1 MGFNINNFP
10 FLEKDIEAISIY
22 ELIAKI
28 GNKVVEIEKS
38 NTDIENL
45 VNELN
50 ADFIE
55 LKNYVD
61 EYLVDVDQIKEQI
74 TLIQEQILGLN
85 NKVESYNT
93 NLTNLINNNFNILKA
108 YIDDQIGAVNS
119 RIDNLEIGAIS
130 VYNPVTGILQPLQDV
145 INDLYGVTNKDG
157 LTATEFDGLELTATA
172 FDAYQITAYEFDSQ
186 GKVILV

>member
-1 MGFNINNFP
+1 MGFNLNNFP

-38 NTDIENL
+38 NTDIETL

-50 ADFIE
+50 EAFTE

-61 EYLVDVDQIKEQI
+61 TYLVDVEEMKAQIEV
-74 TLIQEQILGLN
+74 IQEQILGLN

-93 NLTNLINNNFNILKA
+93 NLINLINNNFNILKT
-108 YIDDQIGAVNS
+108 YIDDQIGFINN

-130 VYNPVTGILQPLQDV
+130 VYNPTTGILQPLQDV
-145 INDLYGVTNKDG
+145 INDLYGITNKDG
-157 LTATEFDGLELTATA
+157 LTATEFDGLDLTATA

>member
-1 MGFNINNFP
+1 MGFNLNNFP

-50 ADFIE
+50 EAFTE

-74 TLIQEQILGLN
+74 ALIQEQILGLN

-93 NLTNLINNNFNILKA
+93 NLINLINNNFNILKA
-108 YIDDQIGAVNS
+108 YIDDQIGSVNS

-130 VYNPVTGILQPLQDV
+130 VYNPTTGILQPLQDV
-145 INDLYGVTNKDG
+145 INDLYGITNKDG
-157 LTATEFDGLELTATA
+157 LTATEFDGLELTATG

>member
-50 ADFIE
+50 EAFTE

-61 EYLVDVDQIKEQI
+61 EYLVDVDEIKAQIEV
-74 TLIQEQILGLN
+74 IQEQILGLN

-93 NLTNLINNNFNILKA
+93 NLINLINNNFNILKA
-108 YIDDQIGAVNS
+108 YIDDQIGVVNS

-130 VYNPVTGILQPLQDV
+130 VYNPTTGILQPLQDV
-145 INDLYGVTNKDG
+145 INDLYGITNKDG
-157 LTATEFDGLELTATA
+157 LTATEFDGLDLTATA

>member
-1 MGFNINNFP
+1 MGYNLNNFP
-10 FLEKDIEAISIY
+10 FLEKNIEAISIY

-38 NTDIENL
+38 NTDIETL

-50 ADFIE
+50 EAFTE

-61 EYLVDVDQIKEQI
+61 TYLVDVEEMKAQIEV
-74 TLIQEQILGLN
+74 IQEQILGLN

-93 NLTNLINNNFNILKA
+93 NLINLINNNFNILKG
-108 YIDDQIGAVNS
+108 YIDDQIEFINN

-130 VYNPVTGILQPLQDV
+130 VYNPTTGILQPLQDV
-145 INDLYGVTNKDG
+145 INDLYGITNKDG
-157 LTATEFDGLELTATA
+157 LTATEFDGLDLTATE

>member
-50 ADFIE
+50 EAFTE

-61 EYLVDVDQIKEQI
+61 EYLVDVDEIKAQIEV
-74 TLIQEQILGLN
+74 IQEQILGLN

-130 VYNPVTGILQPLQDV
+130 VYNPVNGLLQPLQDV

-157 LTATEFDGLELTATA
+157 LTATEFDGLDLTATE

>member
-28 GNKVVEIEKS
+28 GNKVVEIEES
-38 NTDIENL
+38 NTNIENL

-50 ADFIE
+50 EAFTE
-55 LKNYVD
+55 LRNYVD
-61 EYLVDVDQIKEQI
+61 EYLVDVDQIKDQI
-74 TLIQEQILGLN
+74 TLLQQQVNGLN

-93 NLTNLINNNFNILKA
+93 NLINLINNNFNILKG

-119 RIDNLEIGAIS
+119 RIENLEIGAIS
-130 VYNPVTGILQPLQDV
+130 VYNPTTGVLQPLQEV
-145 INDLYGVTNKDG
+145 INDLYGITNKDG
-157 LTATEFDGLELTATA
+157 LTATEFDALDLTATA
-172 FDAYQITAYEFDSQ
+172 FDTYQITAYEFDSQ

>member
-50 ADFIE
+50 EDFIE

-74 TLIQEQILGLN
+74 NIIQEQLTGLN

-93 NLTNLINNNFNILKA
+93 NLINLINNNFNILKA
-108 YIDDQIGAVNS
+108 YIDDQIGAINS

-130 VYNPVTGILQPLQDV
+130 VYNPTTGILQPLQDV
-145 INDLYGVTNKDG
+145 INDLYGITNKDG
-157 LTATEFDGLELTATA
+157 LTATEFDGLDLTATA
-172 FDAYQITAYEFDSQ
+172 FDTYQITAYEFDSQ

>member
-1 MGFNINNFP
+1 MGYNLGDFP

-55 LKNYVD
+55 LRNYVD
-61 EYLVDVDQIKEQI
+61 AYLVDVDQIKDQI
-74 TLIQEQILGLN
+74 TVIQEQLTGLN
-85 NKVESYNT
+85 NKVETYNN
-93 NLTNLINNNFNILKA
+93 NLINLINNNFNVLKA

-119 RIDNLEIGAIS
+119 RIENLEIGAIS
-130 VYNPVTGILQPLQDV
+130 VYNPTNGLLQPLQDV
-145 INDLYGVTNKDG
+145 INDLYGITNKDG
-157 LTATEFDGLELTATA
+157 LTATEFDALDLTATA

>member
-1 MGFNINNFP
+1 MGYNLGDFP

-38 NTDIENL
+38 NTDVVNL

-50 ADFIE
+50 ADFTE

-74 TLIQEQILGLN
+74 ALIQEQINGLN
-85 NKVESYNT
+85 NKVESYYT
-93 NLTNLINNNFNILKA
+93 NLTNLINNNFNVLKA
-108 YIDDQIGAVNS
+108 YIDDQIGAVNN

-130 VYNPVTGILQPLQDV
+130 VYNPTNGLLQPLQDV

-157 LTATEFDGLELTATA
+157 LTATEFDGLDLTATA

>member
-61 EYLVDVDQIKEQI
+61 EYLVDVEEIKAQIEV
-74 TLIQEQILGLN
+74 IQEQILGLN

-93 NLTNLINNNFNILKA
+93 NLINLINNNFNILKA
-108 YIDDQIGAVNS
+108 YIDDQIGAVNN

-130 VYNPVTGILQPLQDV
+130 VYNPVYEDKEGWYRTVLQYAKNLSEYFNQAICTVIIENYDPEHPIQCIYFKNSYVTGKNIL
-145 INDLYGVTNKDG
+145 
-157 LTATEFDGLELTATA
+157 
-172 FDAYQITAYEFDSQ
+172 
-186 GKVILV
+186 

>member
-61 EYLVDVDQIKEQI
+61 EYLVDVEEIKAQIEV
-74 TLIQEQILGLN
+74 IQEQILGLN

-130 VYNPVTGILQPLQDV
+130 VYNPVNGLLQPLQDV

-157 LTATEFDGLELTATA
+157 LTATEFDGLDLTATA
-172 FDAYQITAYEFDSQ
+172 FDTYQITAYEFDSQ

>member
-1 MGFNINNFP
+1 MGYNLGDFP

-38 NTDIENL
+38 NTDVVNL

-50 ADFIE
+50 ADFTE
-55 LKNYVD
+55 LKDYVD

-74 TLIQEQILGLN
+74 DVIQEQLLGLN
-85 NKVESYNT
+85 NKIETYNT
-93 NLTNLINNNFNILKA
+93 NQINLINNNFNILKS
-108 YIDDQIGAVNS
+108 YIDNQIGSVNA

-130 VYNPVTGILQPLQDV
+130 VYNPTNGLLQPLQDV
-145 INDLYGVTNKDG
+145 INDLYGITNKDG
-157 LTATEFDGLELTATA
+157 LTATEFDGLDLTCTA
-172 FDAYQITAYEFDSQ
+172 FETYQITAYEFDSQ